1 MKRKKVAHQSGQDLV
16 EYALIFPILFLVLMG
31 IFDLGRVVYYYSAL
45 TNVAREGARYGAVHP
60 DDLAGIASAVCRL
73 SVGVDLD
80 CPNPPAETLNVTK
93 VNNDNYIQVRVTY
106 KFSPVTPVIGFFL
119 DLDQNNQ
126 ITVGTQSRMR
136 IEG

>member
-1 MKRKKVAHQSGQDLV
+1 
-16 EYALIFPILFLVLMG
+16 MG
-31 IFDLGRVVYYYSAL
+31 LSPGTAGVS
-45 TNVAREGARYGAVHP
+45 
-60 DDLAGIASAVCRL
+60 GIAASFGKACSGNGLTAAGFAAGVVSRGLSVAL